1 MCYEQR
7 FFKSWATQK
16 AQKREEEIK
25 PEEVRARPD
34 VQPIRPEPERE
45 ITRRKEVKREFEK
58 IV

>member
-7 FFKSWATQK
+7 FFESWAKQK
-16 AQKREEEIK
+16 AQKREEIK

-34 VQPIRPEPERE
+34 VQPIRPAPERD
-45 ITRRKEVKREFEK
+45 ITRRKEVEREFEE

>member
-7 FFKSWATQK
+7 FYRFWAKQK
-16 AQKREEEIK
+16 AQKREEIK

-34 VQPIRPEPERE
+34 VQPIRPAPERA
-45 ITRRKEVKREFEK
+45 IRRRKEVERELEE